1 MATAAGNDIA
11 VRGAGPSLSDLVA
24 SVGGQGAHAT
34 KDILTMREMTRAFGL
49 TARSL
54 RFYEEKGLIAPERQG
69 QDRLYSRRDRGRLR
83 LVLMGKCVGF
93 SLEEVK
99 AMLDL
104 YDLGD
109 GGVTQLKVARG
120 KFLEQVSRLHAQK
133 RDIDSA
139 ITELERAVTFIDQRL
154 APAGADRQD

>member
-1 MATAAGNDIA
+1 MATAAGGEIGT
-11 VRGAGPSLSDLVA
+11 RGAGPSLSDLIA
-24 SVGGQGAHAT
+24 TIGGPGSQPS

-49 TARSL
+49 TARAL

-120 KFLEQVSRLHAQK
+120 KFLEQVARLNAQK
-133 RDIDSA
+133 RDIDLA
-139 ITELERAVTFIDQRL
+139 ITELERAVNFIDQRL
-154 APAGADRQD
+154 APAGARQD